1 LSTHGITD
9 ALRDAEF
16 LARCLTRRRGFDD
29 LDEFVT
35 ARACVI
41 DSTFDVMDRI
51 ASYGWDIGG
60 LRRDLLAMSSAM
72 SMELK
77 LMSLG

>member
-1 LSTHGITD
+1 
-9 ALRDAEF
+9 
-16 LARCLTRRRGFDD
+16 
-29 LDEFVT
+29 
-35 ARACVI
+35 VI

-51 ASYGWDIGG
+51 ASYGWDIGR

>member
-1 LSTHGITD
+1 M
-9 ALRDAEF
+9 RDAES
-16 LARCLTRRRGFDD
+16 LARCLARRRDFDD

-35 ARACVI
+35 TRACVI

-51 ASYGWDIGG
+51 AGYGWNIGE